1 MPIHP
6 GVASHSSNNAM
17 LKSIRI
23 EKFKGIHEI
32 NLQLGEINVLVGGNN
47 AGKSSVLQAIQFA
60 VSIAQTTNT
69 QNTRW
74 TGDRMPS
81 SLSSRDLIY
90 SPINDIYSLGYNGL
104 LQEDLSEA
112 IQISFDNEV
121 DQTKII
127 VRKGRNKN
135 ITIAIEGKVLG
146 ERLRNLDEPFCIIV
160 PGLAGIPAQETYKT
174 PTVVRR
180 LAARGDSNSVF
191 RNILLQLKKRPADWK
206 GFAELLDEIYPGI
219 DVAISF
225 DEQADEFINATTTQ
239 EGRTLPIDASGTGVL
254 QAIQILS
261 YVFLFKPKLL
271 ILDEP
276 DSHLHPNNQRKLVEI
291 LLKAQSK
298 NGAQIIISTHSKYI
312 IDELLDNAAIFWIN
326 KGAIVDKIDNSEE
339 AYVLKSLMEIGAL
352 SEGESLGA
360 EDSKITVITE
370 DQEANFI
377 KLLLASNGWCL
388 DEIEIWPYQGCSNIQ
403 VANALIKYIRRKR
416 PDQLVVLHRDRDFLS
431 QDELDDYATRIGD
444 EKTRLFV
451 PEKND
456 LEAFFLRQQH
466 VLSVYP
472 EFTADDYWEIINT
485 AINEKRGDL
494 IAKLIN
500 TRIDALRKRGEKVN
514 EGAVAVE
521 CSNNFDSNPLDFSHG
536 KLLLRAVNSVLRE
549 KTGANSKL
557 LASSPALSI
566 SLLQVIK
573 DETWPPMG

>member
-1 MPIHP
+1 
-6 GVASHSSNNAM
+6 M
-17 LKSIRI
+17 LKSINI
-23 EKFKGIHEI
+23 QKFKGIHEI
-32 NLQLGEINVLVGGNN
+32 DLQLGEINVLVGGNN
-47 AGKSSVLQAIQFA
+47 AGKSSVLQAVQFA
-60 VSIAQTTNT
+60 VSVAQTTST

-74 TGDRMPS
+74 TGNRMPS
-81 SLSSRDLIY
+81 SLSSSDLIY
-90 SPINDIYSLGYNGL
+90 SPINDIYSLGFNGL
-104 LQEDLSEA
+104 LQEDLAEA
-112 IQISFDNEV
+112 IQIAFESEI
-121 DQTKII
+121 DQTKVI

-135 ITIAIEGKVLG
+135 ITIAIEGRVLG
-146 ERLRNLDEPFCIIV
+146 EQLRNLEEPFCIIV

-191 RNILLQLKKRPADWK
+191 RNILLQLKKLPADWE
-206 GFAELLDEIYPGI
+206 GFAELLEEIYPGI
-219 DVAISF
+219 DVAVSF

-239 EGRTLPIDASGTGVL
+239 AGITLPIDASGTGAL

-312 IDELLDNAAIFWIN
+312 IDELLDSAAIFWIN
-326 KGAIVDKIDNSEE
+326 KGAVVDKIDNSEE

-352 SEGESLGA
+352 SEGENLGA
-360 EDSKITVITE
+360 EDAKVTVITE
-370 DQEANFI
+370 DQEASYI
-377 KLLLASNGWCL
+377 KLLLASNDWNM
-388 DEIEIWPYQGCSNIQ
+388 DDIEIWPYQGCSNVQ

-416 PDQLVVLHRDRDFLS
+416 PEQLIMLHRDRDFLS
-431 QDELDDYATRIGD
+431 QQELDDYALRIGD
-444 EKTRLFV
+444 DKTRLFV

-456 LEAFFLRQQH
+456 LEAFFLRQH
-466 VLSVYP
+466 HFLSVYP
-472 EFTADDYWEIINT
+472 ELTADDYNEIID
-485 AINEKRGDL
+485 ASINEKKAEL
-494 IAKLIN
+494 LEKLIN

-521 CSNNFDSNPLDFSHG
+521 CTTNFNNSPIDFSHG
-536 KLLLRAVNSVLRE
+536 KLLLRSVNSALRA

-557 LASSPALSI
+557 VASSPALTAPI
-566 SLLQVIK
+566 LQEIK
-573 DETWPPMG
+573 NEVWPQNG

>member
-1 MPIHP
+1 
-6 GVASHSSNNAM
+6 M
-17 LKSIRI
+17 LKSITI
-23 EKFKGIHEI
+23 QKFKGIHEI
-32 NLQLGEINVLVGGNN
+32 DLQLGEINVLVGGNN

-60 VSIAQTTNT
+60 VSVAQTTST

-74 TGDRMPS
+74 AGNRMPS
-81 SLSSRDLIY
+81 SLSSSDLIY
-90 SPINDIYSLGYNGL
+90 SPINDIYSLGFNGL
-104 LQEDLSEA
+104 LQEDLAEA
-112 IQISFDNEV
+112 IQISFDSEV
-121 DQTKII
+121 DKTKVI

-135 ITIAIEGKVLG
+135 ITIAIEGRALG
-146 ERLRNLDEPFCIIV
+146 EQLRNLEEPFCIIV

-191 RNILLQLKKRPADWK
+191 RNILFQLKKLPADWD
-206 GFAELLDEIYPGI
+206 GFAELLEEIYPGI
-219 DVAISF
+219 DVAVSF

-239 EGRTLPIDASGTGVL
+239 AGRTLPIDASGTGVL

-312 IDELLDNAAIFWIN
+312 IDELLDSAAIFWVN

-352 SEGESLGA
+352 SEGESLGT
-360 EDSKITVITE
+360 EDSKVTVITE
-370 DQEANFI
+370 DQEASYI
-377 KLLLASNGWCL
+377 KLLLASNDWNM
-388 DEIEIWPYQGCSNIQ
+388 DDIEIWPYQGCSNVQ

-416 PDQLVVLHRDRDFLS
+416 PDQLIMLHRDRDFLS
-431 QDELDDYATRIGD
+431 QQELDDYALRIGD
-444 EKTRLFV
+444 DNTRLFV

-456 LEAFFLRQQH
+456 LEAFFLRQH
-466 VLSVYP
+466 HFLSVYP
-472 EFTADDYWEIINT
+472 EFTADDYNEIIN
-485 AINEKRGDL
+485 ASIDDKKAEL
-494 IAKLIN
+494 LEKLIN

-521 CSNNFDSNPLDFSHG
+521 CTNNFNTSPMDYSHG
-536 KLLLRAVNSVLRE
+536 KLLLRAVNSALRA

-557 LASSPALSI
+557 VASSPALTAP
-566 SLLQVIK
+566 LLQEIRNEV
-573 DETWPPMG
+573 WPPNG